1 MHVIAGILGWHAVT
15 RPSHPIIRS
24 PSRDRMYVG
33 GPTTGTGTVRPRCW
47 EGNAITLLVRQER
60 NCAVLSHFLNNSVL
74 MDQDNIISN
83 PCWCNLRAKSEA
95 PEDAHLA
102 STPRRQHSEDQL
114 KRQAREQLEGLI
126 KRHGHP
132 TIVCSSSSLRSLTST
147 SPTGGPS
154 YLPSPELCPVTT
166 TVDTEDDTL
175 CIVPDGT
182 RPIPI
187 PKPASTREL
196 DDLPVTPLTGRF
208 DEVHFLY
215 AQQCPRG
222 KDQKLPGK
230 KRTRRPRVSSRTT
243 SDHKM
248 HTGGSTQLYTPS
260 TMAQS
265 GHPLSSQN
273 TPKGA
278 SGIPLSLPRF
288 HPAVYQSST
297 GAHSS
302 SSRPSSPHQQRPQ
315 AYRMS
320 SGSRDTLRQY
330 RELITN
336 GVLSRNAQGVITNKP
351 AAPRLDPLGSP
362 GPVTPLALEEGDSYL
377 SAGAANGSEQQSSS
391 SFAPSPELVEK
402 LIQRENERIR
412 LQKQRQELK
421 GR

>member
-1 MHVIAGILGWHAVT
+1 MDKTIEASSTTA
-15 RPSHPIIRS
+15 PSSYSSLSSAYPSSISSIS
-24 PSRDRMYVG
+24 P
-33 GPTTGTGTVRPRCW
+33 PR
-47 EGNAITLLVRQER
+47 
-60 NCAVLSHFLNNSVL
+60 LSG
-74 MDQDNIISN
+74 
-83 PCWCNLRAKSEA
+83 AT
-95 PEDAHLA
+95 HLA
-102 STPRRQHSEDQL
+102 SPPRRQHSSDRL

-126 KRHGHP
+126 KKHGHP

-147 SPTGGPS
+147 SPPGRPS

-166 TVDTEDDTL
+166 AVDTDDDTL
-175 CIVPDGT
+175 CIDSTGT

-187 PKPASTREL
+187 PKAASTREL
-196 DDLPVTPLTGRF
+196 DDVPVTPLTGRF

-215 AQQCPRG
+215 AQQCPRR
-222 KDQKLPGK
+222 KDEKLSTK
-230 KRTRRPRVSSRTT
+230 KRTRRPRVSSRIK

-248 HTGGSTQLYTPS
+248 HSGGSTQLYAPA

-265 GHPLSSQN
+265 GRPLSSQN
-273 TPKGA
+273 SSKGA
-278 SGIPLSLPRF
+278 SGVPLSLPRF

-297 GAHSS
+297 GAHGT

-315 AYRMS
+315 VYRMS

-336 GVLSRNAQGVITNKP
+336 GVLSRNAQGVITTKP

-377 SAGAANGSEQQSSS
+377 SAGAANGSEQSGSMKT
-391 SFAPSPELVEK
+391 FAPSPELVEK

>member
-1 MHVIAGILGWHAVT
+1 MLVSCLLSTVPIA
-15 RPSHPIIRS
+15 
-24 PSRDRMYVG
+24 Y
-33 GPTTGTGTVRPRCW
+33 
-47 EGNAITLLVRQER
+47 
-60 NCAVLSHFLNNSVL
+60 
-74 MDQDNIISN
+74 ISAMEI
-83 PCWCNLRAKSEA
+83 P
-95 PEDAHLA
+95 HLA
-102 STPRRQHSEDQL
+102 SPPRRQHSQDRL

-126 KRHGHP
+126 KKHGYP

-154 YLPSPELCPVTT
+154 YLPSPELCPDTTTT
-166 TVDTEDDTL
+166 TVDTEDDDTICL
-175 CIVPDGT
+175 VPDGT

-196 DDLPVTPLTGRF
+196 DDVPVTPLTGRF

-215 AQQCPRG
+215 AQQCPRR
-222 KDQKLPGK
+222 KDQQLPGK
-230 KRTRRPRVSSRTT
+230 KRTRRPRVSSRTR

-248 HTGGSTQLYTPS
+248 HSDGSAQLYTPS

-273 TPKGA
+273 PSKGA

-297 GAHSS
+297 GAHPS

-336 GVLSRNAQGVITNKP
+336 GVLSRNAQGVITSKP

-377 SAGAANGSEQQSSS
+377 SAGAANGSEQSGSTK